1 MMTPPRWST
10 ASLGDAPDSSPMELS
25 ALKDH
30 VHVCHGL
37 SGRLFAMSCRAEA
50 VHGFVAGRFLTT
62 LVAAL
67 AAFAALVW
75 AL

>member
-10 ASLGDAPDSSPMELS
+10 ASLGDAPDSSPMELF

-37 SGRLFAMSCRAEA
+37 SGRLFTVWCRAEA
-50 VHGFVAGRFLTT
+50 VHGFVAGRFVTT
-62 LVAAL
+62 LVVAL
-67 AAFAALVW
+67 AAFTVLVW